1 MKRWILAIVA
11 LLVLAVLGFG
21 GLYLG
26 GFILAGPD
34 PEAPPPVPV
43 ATLPTVPE
51 VAYLELK
58 NVILPANRGG
68 QFRNYINF
76 TFKIEVKD
84 DATVQALRAR
94 EAHMRAAL
102 VGAFSTEP
110 IETKTGPAD
119 FDDVAFRARVLAEL
133 VKAVGPD
140 LIQGVLIQRVL
151 PIKG

>member
-1 MKRWILAIVA
+1 MVA
-11 LLVLAVLGFG
+11 VLVLAVLGFG

-34 PEAPPPVPV
+34 TQMPPPAPV
-43 ATLPTVPE
+43 ATLPTVPD

-84 DATVQALRAR
+84 EATAQTLKER
-94 EAHMRAAL
+94 EVYMRAAL

-119 FDDVAFRARVLAEL
+119 FDDAVFRARVLAEL
-133 VKAVGPD
+133 VKVAGPD
-140 LIQGVLIQRVL
+140 LIQGVLIERVL